1 MKTRRVPLIIGLV
14 LALGTGALLL
24 TYLTSLRP
32 SGPAALTRG
41 VLVALH
47 DIPARAAATSDLFS
61 LQQRSVGQIDS
72 DAISDPKDLAGTY
85 TLVPILAGSVAT
97 RSKIGVESAATLPA
111 ELAPGMRAVSIAID
125 SVKGVSGL
133 ITPGDRVDVIAIPPG
148 TGEGTPRGYAILRG
162 VLVLALG
169 SDVKTSTAPPE
180 GGLLNAAPTPLT
192 TITLALTPSQVDL
205 IDGADLSTTLRLALR
220 NPNERTGAFPVE
232 RLEIASTG
240 SQPPSIAPAAS
251 ASAGGAP
258 VSAAPAA
265 VQPAGSNASGVI
277 VIDGD
282 QVGGGTTTSK

>member
-1 MKTRRVPLIIGLV
+1 VKTRRTPLIIGLV

-32 SGPAALTRG
+32 SGSVAQTRG
-41 VLVALH
+41 VLVAIH

-61 LQQRSVGQIDS
+61 VQQRSVGQIDS
-72 DAISDPKDLAGTY
+72 DAISDPKELAGTY

-97 RSKIGVESAATLPA
+97 RSKIGLESASTLPA
-111 ELAPGMRAVSIAID
+111 KLSPGMRAVSIAID
-125 SVKGVSGL
+125 TVKGVAGL

-148 TGEGTPRGYAILRG
+148 TGEGSPRGYAILRG

-169 SDVKTSTAPPE
+169 SEVKTSAAPPE
-180 GGLLNAAPTPLT
+180 GLLNAAPAPLT

-220 NPNERTGAFPVE
+220 NPTERAGSFPAE
-232 RLEIASTG
+232 RLQLASAG
-240 SQPPSIAPAAS
+240 PPPAQTAPAA
-251 ASAGGAP
+251 AGT
-258 VSAAPAA
+258 PAA
-265 VQPAGSNASGVI
+265 AAAQPQSANASGVI

-282 QVGGGTTTSK
+282 QVGPGMTPAK